1 MKIQPIFVTFASV
14 LSGWVPISA
23 AQDDSLVEADFL
35 RATRQVES
43 GDRYNAPPGR
53 NGELGAYQFRRQVW
67 RRYTR
72 APFSAART
80 PLADRIAARHYAW
93 IRQRLEAAGFS
104 PTYWNI
110 AAAWNGG
117 VRAVCSGRIPRSTRD
132 YATRVQNLASEEEA
146 GDQRSLARRL
156 PDSLAGRLRNA
167 VVVSGVV
174 SP

>member
-1 MKIQPIFVTFASV
+1 M
-14 LSGWVPISA
+14 
-23 AQDDSLVEADFL
+23 EADFL

-80 PLADRIAARHYAW
+80 RLADRIAARHYAW
-93 IRQRLEAAGFS
+93 IRERLEAAGFS
-104 PTYWNI
+104 PSFWNI
-110 AAAWNGG
+110 AAAWNSG

-132 YATRVQNLASEEEA
+132 YATRVENLASEEA
-146 GDQRSLARRL
+146 GARRSLALRL
-156 PDSLAGRLRNA
+156 PDALAGRLRTA
-167 VVVSGVV
+167 ALVSGVA